1 VSYHVQVEKHSVA
14 SLIEFET
21 RIARYFDSGEIP
33 HPVHLASGNEQNL
46 LDIFKG
52 ISDEDWVF
60 CSWRSH
66 YHALLKGVEESQ
78 LESAIKSGKSIALC
92 FPKNRFYSSAIVAG
106 QIAMAVGAAKAIST
120 SDSSEHVWCFIGD
133 MTSQTGSARVAIEYA
148 NNFSLPITFVVED
161 NNNSVCSDTRKTW
174 GCNSLDYE
182 KSPSPNIISYKY
194 ESRYPHAGGGKRV
207 QF

>member
-1 VSYHVQVEKHSVA
+1 MNKHSVA

-46 LDIFKG
+46 VDIFKG

-66 YHALLKGVEESQ
+66 YHALLKGVEDSQ

-106 QIAMAVGAAKAIST
+106 QIAMAVGVAKAIST
-120 SDSSEHVWCFIGD
+120 CDSSEHVWCFIGD

-148 NNFSLPITFVVED
+148 NNFELPITFVVED

-174 GCNSLDYE
+174 GSTSLDYE
-182 KSPSPNIISYKY
+182 KSTSPNIISYKY